1 MPGYASLQFLRNAS
15 VRTGVYVGVCLSTAF
30 NTWVIVANRV
40 PSLERFALVRNLAA
54 IAVLGLLALI
64 PVFRFWKIPGNLLGS
79 GLVTWLIFSVD
90 YRLLCLYFGRLGE
103 RWSAV
108 KIFVVGAVV
117 CLLVVTVAWI
127 GTIIRRAR
135 ASDVSRPNH
144 PVS

>member
-117 CLLVVTVAWI
+117 CLLVVTIAWI

-135 ASDVSRPNH
+135 ASDVSHPNH
-144 PVS
+144 RVS